1 MPGRIF
7 TGAFIVALLL
17 AVSAALPSAGHARA
31 VHAMKVDSTAL
42 TSKAFFLGDRWY
54 EGIGVETVELAAGN
68 YVLHPGS
75 GLVMACP
82 LVVTDAGTWQYG
94 TECDGFLAGRG
105 TDTLTLRGFTVTID
119 ATRLSTPISLANL
132 TIDQFGASPR

>member
-17 AVSAALPSAGHARA
+17 TVCALMPSAGHARA
-31 VHAMKVDSTAL
+31 VHAMKVDSTGL
-42 TSKAFFLGDRWY
+42 TSTAFFLGDQWHD
-54 EGIGVETVELAAGN
+54 GTGVETVELAAGN
-68 YVLHPGS
+68 YFLQPGS

-82 LVVTDAGTWQYG
+82 LVVTDAGTWSYG

-119 ATRLSTPISLANL
+119 ATRLSTPI
-132 TIDQFGASPR
+132 